1 MISEI
6 IKPKEPPGTKALYN
20 LLFKVKQ
27 PDIIPIKREIKTN
40 YLGISML
47 IILNE
52 NSLTLY
58 YY

>member
-1 MISEI
+1 MISEKT
-6 IKPKEPPGTKALYN
+6 KPKDPPGTKALYN

-47 IILNE
+47 II
-52 NSLTLY
+52 
-58 YY
+58 